1 MTATPERADG
11 LDVLRYF
18 DGRIAAELRV
28 WDAID
33 QQYLVPFSY
42 FGVHDGT
49 DLTDVPWKRGT
60 GYDPSALTNV
70 LTADH
75 AWARRVVEQVR
86 LKTNDP
92 HAIKALGF
100 CVTIAHARF
109 MAEQFRAVGIPAVAV
124 WGDSPMDERTA
135 ALRDLDAGRVNVVF
149 TVDLFNEGVDVPN
162 VDTLLLLRPTESP
175 TLFLQ
180 QLGRGLRRARGK
192 ALCTVLDFVGN
203 HRREFRFDR
212 RLRALLGGSRRDVE
226 RQVANDFP
234 FLPAG
239 CHMELD
245 PVAREIVL
253 RSIRE
258 AIPSDWK
265 ARREELRSLGDV
277 SLAKYLEETG
287 LELEDVYASNH
298 SWSEL
303 RRAVGLSTATAG
315 PEEATLLRAVGRL
328 LHVDDRERLD
338 AYRSLVERDDGA
350 RSEPRSPI
358 ASDASRG
365 C

>member
-60 GYDPSALTNV
+60 GYDPNALTNV

-75 AWARRVVEQVR
+75 AWARRVIEQLR
-86 LKTNDP
+86 LKTNDLT
-92 HAIKALGF
+92 AIKALGF

-109 MAEQFRAVGIPAVAV
+109 MAEQFRAVGIPSVAV
-124 WGDSPMDERTA
+124 WGDSPMEERTA

-303 RRAVGLSTATAG
+303 RRAVGLPTATPG
-315 PEEATLLRAVGRL
+315 PEEDALLR
-328 LHVDDRERLD
+328 
-338 AYRSLVERDDGA
+338 RSDGCCT
-350 RSEPRSPI
+350 STI
-358 ASDASRG
+358 ASGSTRTDHWSSETPHPIQRPSAIASGASRA